1 MTPLR
6 AGFFCAHY
14 QGDAMVQKVITN
26 IQLWTVQGKV
36 AWVFEYADA
45 PQESFSLHL
54 GIAKQFAQ
62 GIQDLITVL
71 EQPTAQNAV
80 GLAEQVVVR
89 LV

>member
-1 MTPLR
+1 M
-6 AGFFCAHY
+6 A
-14 QGDAMVQKVITN
+14 QKVITN
-26 IQLWTVQGKV
+26 IQLGTVQGKV

-62 GIQDLITVL
+62 GLQGLITLL
-71 EQPTAQNAV
+71 EQPPTHSAV
-80 GLAEQVVVR
+80 GLADQVVVR